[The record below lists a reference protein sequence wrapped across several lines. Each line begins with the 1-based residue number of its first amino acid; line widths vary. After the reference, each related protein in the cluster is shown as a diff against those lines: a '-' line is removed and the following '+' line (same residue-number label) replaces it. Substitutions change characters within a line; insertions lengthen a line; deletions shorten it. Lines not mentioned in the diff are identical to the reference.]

1 MAFMILLLA
10 LAILAAAIG
19 GAVWLIR
26 RDVRREA
33 RKVQHAT
40 AGNGRPLPSPDSPT
54 SSSSQLT
61 KRAVVV
67 GALGLAMIIPLA
79 LVEDVVKE
87 RSSRHQE
94 VLQEISGSWGAR
106 QELRGPVLVVPFIE
120 RQLETKTVTDDVGR
134 TIKTEIPSYVRRLAW
149 VLPEDLTIDA
159 DLEPER
165 RQRGIYETLVYT
177 GALEIDGT
185 FARPDLTQLSNSIDH
200 IEWDNAS
207 IIVLLSDLRSL
218 DHVLPLSWKDDTIG
232 WESGVGL
239 PWIDTS
245 GFHAPVSLGDMVES
259 TPLSEEEPFDFHIQF
274 SLRGSEG
281 FYFAPLGRSTSAQI
295 ASSWPDPSFQGSIL
309 PTDRTVDES
318 GFSARWEIPQ
328 LAREYPQMGLLGSEV
343 LDTSKVT
350 VTGVRLFEAVSL
362 YSLIERS
369 VKYGILF
376 IALTYM
382 TFLVFELQFG
392 ARLHYVQYA
401 LIGAALSLFFLIL
414 LSLSEHIGFAGAYG
428 AAAAVAIAI
437 ITGYTAAALRSPGA
451 AITVCAMLTG
461 LYGLLF
467 TILHLADFA
476 LLMGTGLLTVVLI
489 LLMAV
494 TRNLGRRDKRLPSLS
509 PTESP
514 A

>member
-1 MAFMILLLA
+1 MILFLA
-10 LAILAAAIG
+10 LAILATAIG

-33 RKVQHAT
+33 RKLQRT
-40 AGNGRPLPSPDSPT
+40 DSDAGSTRSPHQGAASPT
-54 SSSSQLT
+54 SRLT
-61 KRAVVV
+61 LRAVVV
-67 GALGLAMIIPLA
+67 SALGLAMVLPLA
-79 LVEDVVKE
+79 LVEGVVEE
-87 RSSRHQE
+87 RSARHQQ

-120 RQLETKTVTDDVGR
+120 RQLDTKTVTDDTGR
-134 TIKTEIPSYVRRLAW
+134 TVKTETPSYVRRLAW
-149 VLPEDLTIDA
+149 VLPEDLSIQA
-159 DLEPER
+159 DLEPEH

-177 GALEIDGT
+177 GALEIDGS
-185 FARPDLTQLSNSIDH
+185 FARPDLGQLSNSIDH
-200 IEWDNAS
+200 IEWGKAT
-207 IIVLLSDLRSL
+207 IVVLLSDLRSL
-218 DHVLPLSWKDDTIG
+218 DHVLPLNWNGDAVG
-232 WESGVGL
+232 WESGVGM
-239 PWIDTS
+239 PWISTS
-245 GFHAPVSLGDMVES
+245 GFHAPVSLQPALDSSPSGEAD
-259 TPLSEEEPFDFHIQF
+259 PYDFHIQF

-309 PTDRTVDES
+309 PSDRIVNDD
-318 GFSARWEIPQ
+318 GFTAQWEIPQ
-328 LAREYPQMGLLGSEV
+328 LAREYPQMGLLGGEI

-451 AITVCAMLTG
+451 AVTVCAMLAG

-494 TRNLGRRDKRLPSLS
+494 TRNLGRRGVRLPSLS
-509 PTESP
+509 PTES
-514 A
+514 AA